1 MSTIETS
8 FEVNVP
14 VRTAYHQWTQFEE
27 FPRFMEGVK
36 EVHQLDARHLHWK
49 AEIAG
54 QGKEWEA
61 EITEQTLDQ
70 RITWMSRSGV
80 IYGGIVTFQPL
91 SDAKSKVRLQLGHIP
106 EGVVEHVGE
115 RLRVVSLRIQRDLE
129 LRPSSRSG
137 TAFSLPRLSHPVLP
151 Y

>member
-8 FEVNVP
+8 IEVNVP

-27 FPRFMEGVK
+27 FPLFMEGVK

-49 AEIAG
+49 AEIEG
-54 QGKEWEA
+54 QDKEWEA
-61 EITEQTLDQ
+61 EIIEQTPDQ

-91 SDAKSKVRLQLGHIP
+91 SDAKSKVWLQSGYIS
-106 EGVVEHVGE
+106 EGLVEHVGE
-115 RLRVVSLRIQRDLE
+115 GLRVVSLRIQEDLE
-129 LRPSSRSG
+129 RFK
-137 TAFSLPRLSHPVLP
+137 AFIEKRDHKRGAWWRLI
-151 Y
+151 